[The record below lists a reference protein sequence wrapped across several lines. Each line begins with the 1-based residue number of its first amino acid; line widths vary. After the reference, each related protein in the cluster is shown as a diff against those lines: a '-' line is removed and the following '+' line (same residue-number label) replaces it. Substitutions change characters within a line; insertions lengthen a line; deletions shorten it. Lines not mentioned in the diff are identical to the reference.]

1 MMKRLLFGLG
11 LFLASAAPLYA
22 DVTISSTLTGRGMGD
37 TGMPSKSYIQGSKM
51 RTETGGRV
59 TIMDAATRQMIS
71 LNPEKKEAVVYNLAD
86 LQTDMQKM
94 IAGEPKVTM
103 TPNGQTRT
111 ILNTS
116 CAGYDLAMT
125 IPMKMGDT
133 TMAMN
138 MTGAIWIA
146 KGVPG
151 ASDYAGFY
159 TAAAENG
166 LFFGNPDAAKGPGG
180 AQLKS
185 TVEMY
190 RKIAA
195 LGGIAYQTEMQMKFD
210 ADGLMGSMMN
220 KAGGGGLT
228 TTVTAVSTEALDPAM
243 FTVPADFKTKTR

>member
-1 MMKRLLFGLG
+1 MNRLLIGFGL
-11 LFLASAAPLYA
+11 LLASAAPLRA
-22 DVTISSTLTGRGMGD
+22 DVTISSTLAGKGMGD
-37 TGMPSKSYIQGSKM
+37 AGMASKSYIKGTKM
-51 RTETGGRV
+51 RTETAGRV

-86 LQTDMQKM
+86 LQANMQQM

-111 ILNTS
+111 ILNTP
-116 CAGYDLAMT
+116 CAGYDLAMS
-125 IPMKMGDT
+125 IPMKMGDN

-166 LFFGNPDAAKGPGG
+166 LFFGNPDAARGPGS

-210 ADGLMGSMMN
+210 ADGMMGSMMN
-220 KAGGGGLT
+220 KMGGGGLT
-228 TTVTAVSTEALDPAM
+228 TTVTAVSTEAVDASM
-243 FTVPADFKTKTR
+243 FTVPADYKTKTR